1 MRLLNVMYLPIQ
13 GQPKFAEPLPKNLLA
28 DFKQNISNLESGEI
42 LFCNTCNLFSV
53 ILDSQT

>member
-1 MRLLNVMYLPIQ
+1 MYLPIQ